1 MDKIVL
7 KDGTEIEIHEGA
19 SISSITTN
27 IYGYE
32 YLETLSKQLTTEN
45 LSEVKFTIDD
55 KVTGIY
61 ENMVTTNPKF
71 QIQETDEGWL
81 EVTFGLRERTADELH
96 YEDLSRQVTDA
107 QVAIAEIYETM

>member
-19 SISSITTN
+19 AISSITTN

-32 YLETLSKQLTTEN
+32 YLDTLSKQLTPEN

-61 ENMVTTNPKF
+61 ENMVATNPKF